1 MSEITKQELEL
12 ISKIPKTARSH
23 LFDEVINDDDII
35 YLDSNNK
42 CFRLK
47 MLDGD
52 ISKLITMPEWINLIP
67 SPATLDYIRHWGK
80 VWRNTSSYNIYTIK
94 PELVTNL
101 VLELSLVN
109 EDTFNIIG
117 EHSIHQIESIEQLNS
132 VLDYYLS
139 KVDF

>member
-1 MSEITKQELEL
+1 MYEITKQELEL
-12 ISKIPKTARSH
+12 ISKIPKTNRSYI
-23 LFDEVINDDDII
+23 FDEVINDDEII

-47 MLDGD
+47 LLDGD
-52 ISKLITMPEWINLIP
+52 ISKLISIP
-67 SPATLDYIRHWGK
+67 KWMDLVPSLETVDFIKYWGK
-80 VWRNTSSYNIYTIK
+80 IWRNTSLYNIYTIK

-101 VLELSLVN
+101 VLELSVVN

-117 EHSIHQIESIEQLNS
+117 EHSTHKIENIEQLNAL
-132 VLDYYLS
+132 LDYYLS

>member
-1 MSEITKQELEL
+1 MFEINKEELEL

-23 LFDEVINDDDII
+23 LFDELINDDDII

-52 ISKLITMPEWINLIP
+52 ISKLITIPEWINLSP
-67 SPATLDYIRHWGK
+67 SPANLDYIRHWGN
-80 VWRNTSSYNIYTIK
+80 VWRNTSSYNIYVIK

-101 VLELSLVN
+101 VLELSIVN

>member
-12 ISKIPKTARSH
+12 ISKIPKTPRSH
-23 LFDEVINDDDII
+23 LFDEVINDDDTI

-47 MLDGD
+47 LLDGD
-52 ISKLITMPEWINLIP
+52 ISKFIKMPEWINLIP
-67 SPATLDYIRHWGK
+67 SPATLDYIRHWSK
-80 VWRNTSSYNIYTIK
+80 VWRDTSLYNIYTIK

-117 EHSIHQIESIEQLNS
+117 EHSIHKIENIEQLNS

>member
-1 MSEITKQELEL
+1 MNEITKQELEL
-12 ISKIPKTARSH
+12 MSKIPKTDRSNI
-23 LFDEVINDDDII
+23 FDEVINDDEII

-47 MLDGD
+47 LLDGD
-52 ISKLITMPEWINLIP
+52 ISKLISMPKWMDLKP
-67 SPATLDYIRHWGK
+67 SLETLDYLKYWSKI
-80 VWRNTSSYNIYTIK
+80 WRNTSLYNIYTTK

-101 VLELSLVN
+101 VLELSVVN

-117 EHSIHQIESIEQLNS
+117 EHSTHKIENIEQLNAL
-132 VLDYYLS
+132 LDYYLS